1 MLKMWQSTANKLK
14 CVGVQKKGRQQYFV
28 HNYNNWSPMAT
39 KVVLVVVVLGVVAVI
54 RFSKY

>member
-1 MLKMWQSTANKLK
+1 MWQSTANKLK